1 MIKTQKAQ
9 ASDLQDLYDCSALT
23 MEGMCSDEENLKD
36 IFDYLVEIGACSEDD
51 DIKMYIITGKQM
63 NTEYGLT
70 GDNAYKANLTIISFP
85 LKQFKD
91 VSKWC
96 LKAKSVGFRWFDDIV
111 DNNARREER

>member
-9 ASDLQDLYDCSALT
+9 GPDLDKLYDGSALT
-23 MEGMCSDEENLKD
+23 MEGMRADKENLKD

-51 DIKMYIITGKQM
+51 EIKMYIITGKQM

-70 GDNAYKANLTIISFP
+70 GDNAYNPRLTIISFP
-85 LKQFKD
+85 LKQFNN